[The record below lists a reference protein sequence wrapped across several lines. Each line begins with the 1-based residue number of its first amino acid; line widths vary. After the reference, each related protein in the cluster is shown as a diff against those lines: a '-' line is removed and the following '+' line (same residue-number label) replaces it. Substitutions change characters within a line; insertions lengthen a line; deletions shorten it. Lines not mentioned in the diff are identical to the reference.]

1 MDIRLLEY
9 FVAVVD
15 HGGVT
20 RAAEA
25 LYIAQPSLSQAMRGL
40 EREVGIGLFDRS
52 NRRLELTPGGE
63 AFLGQARRVLREAE
77 RARAKVA
84 SVRDLESGRLTVAAV
99 ATLTVTP
106 LSELVGRLRARHP
119 GIQVTVQDP
128 GSPAG
133 VVEAVRQGR
142 AELGLTPLGVPVGN
156 LVVQQL
162 WTDRV
167 MLAVAPELADGLPD
181 PVPLDVLR
189 SVPLVMEVDD
199 RLGSVIADPDLAEG
213 IGRVVV
219 RSVHRQAIW
228 ELVALG
234 VGGTLVTERLA
245 RRVLSGVVLRP
256 TEPTVRRPAGI
267 VHRND
272 QLSPAASAFVA
283 VARESADDPGADG
296 PASSERDRASSTN
309 AAATGESAAGSTTK
323 P

>member
-1 MDIRLLEY
+1 VDIRLLEY

-20 RAAEA
+20 KAAHA
-25 LYIAQPSLSQAMRGL
+25 LYIAQPSLSQAIRAL
-40 EREVGIGLFDRS
+40 EREVGVALFDRS

-77 RARAKVA
+77 RARAKVGA
-84 SVRDLESGRLTVAAV
+84 VRDLESGRLTVAAV

-106 LSELVGRLRARHP
+106 LSELVGRLHARHP

-128 GSPAG
+128 GSPAA
-133 VVEAVRQGR
+133 VVEAVRQGQ
-142 AELGLTPLGVPVGN
+142 AELGVTPLVAAGH
-156 LVVQQL
+156 LVVEPL

-167 MLAVAPELADGLPD
+167 MLAVAPGRAAGLPD

-199 RLGSVIADPDLAEG
+199 RLGSIIADPELVEG

-228 ELVALG
+228 ELVARG
-234 VGGTLVTERLA
+234 IGGTLVTERLA

-267 VHRND
+267 VHRNA
-272 QLSPAASAFVA
+272 QLSPAASAFVEI
-283 VARESADDPGADG
+283 ARESAADLGA
-296 PASSERDRASSTN
+296 AV
-309 AAATGESAAGSTTK
+309 SA
-323 P
+323 